1 MRGTRKERKKERKKG
16 RDPFGRYILYFA
28 GEAETRDDS
37 REARSGRTTGN
48 ADNFLIITVDGEFQ
62 IY

>member
-1 MRGTRKERKKERKKG
+1 MDSLRWEDEGIHLKGLFFILLEKRTRE
-16 RDPFGRYILYFA
+16 ILARQEA
-28 GEAETRDDS
+28 GE
-37 REARSGRTTGN
+37 GN

>member
-1 MRGTRKERKKERKKG
+1 METKKERKEGKKEE
-16 RDPFGRYILYFA
+16 RDPFGRYSLFRWRS
-28 GEAETRDDS
+28 RDDS